1 MIELLIAGAAAIVT
15 HIKVRGFVH
24 GRLRFVDRAHRPTAP
39 VIAGAAATAIAA
51 PVVWV
56 LPVVGAVT
64 AVALGIG
71 VATGVARGSR
81 DVRMIH

>member
-24 GRLRFVDRAHRPTAP
+24 GRLRFVDRAHRPIAP

-51 PVVWV
+51 PVVWSFRSWV
-56 LPVVGAVT
+56 PSRLWRLGL
-64 AVALGIG
+64 ALRR
-71 VATGVARGSR
+71 ALRADRG
-81 DVRMIH
+81 M